1 MQQSGATTQQMTSAM
16 TVMQNKLNAHHVVD
30 HVEDN
35 IETLLARLEKEGK
48 KVKIMS
54 EEEEAEEVMR
64 QAQKD
69 QEVAQQ
75 LEMIQQEKERLHQD
89 KHEIANQL

>member
-1 MQQSGATTQQMTSAM
+1 M
-16 TVMQNKLNAHHVVD
+16 NAHHVVD

-35 IETLLARLEKEGK
+35 VDSLLARLEKQGK

-64 QAQKD
+64 
-69 QEVAQQ
+69 
-75 LEMIQQEKERLHQD
+75 
-89 KHEIANQL
+89 

>member
-1 MQQSGATTQQMTSAM
+1 MTTAMNKMQQQI
-16 TVMQNKLNAHHVVD
+16 NAHQVID

-54 EEEEAEEVMR
+54 EEEEA
-64 QAQKD
+64 
-69 QEVAQQ
+69 
-75 LEMIQQEKERLHQD
+75 
-89 KHEIANQL
+89 